1 MLAVVELTPDSSMMT
16 VSAESEAGEAG
27 CLPQLP
33 VKSRSLRQSSVAK
46 RLRVESGAGVTK
58 AGAGARVKR
67 LSRYRRKTENAKER
81 ERMKKFNQAF
91 ENLRQKLPNRELLSE
106 KSISGEKDTKV
117 SRSEAMTP
125 ELSVTMLQ
133 VSALRSAIAYIKN
146 LQSLVADCDA
156 GKLGQEV
163 YTDSRRLDSVT
174 SRGTGETEPVRG
186 PGRGRRAGASK
197 GSASRQRQRPA
208 QARQRTRQTEVSGG
222 GVNEI
227 SLHISLL
234 EPSPASGPPAP
245 STVSGH
251 QPPATAQGHPQVLY
265 ILHLD
270 DKNIQHL
277 Q

>member
-1 MLAVVELTPDSSMMT
+1 VVECRPVSSMMT
-16 VSAESEAGEAG
+16 VSGESEAGEAA

-117 SRSEAMTP
+117 S
-125 ELSVTMLQ
+125 
-133 VSALRSAIAYIKN
+133 ALRSAISYIKN

-156 GKLGQEV
+156 GKLGEEV

-174 SRGTGETEPVRG
+174 SRDRGETEVRG
-186 PGRGRRAGASK
+186 QGRGRRAQVTK
-197 GSASRQRQRPA
+197 RPASRQRQRPA
-208 QARQRTRQTEVSGG
+208 QARQRTRHTEISGGGG

-234 EPSPASGPPAP
+234 EPSPASVPPAP

-251 QPPATAQGHPQVLY
+251 QPPAPAQGHTQVLY

>member
-1 MLAVVELTPDSSMMT
+1 MT
-16 VSAESEAGEAG
+16 VSGESEAGEAA

-117 SRSEAMTP
+117 SRSEAMSP
-125 ELSVTMLQ
+125 VISVTMLQ
-133 VSALRSAIAYIKN
+133 VSALRSAISYIKN

-156 GKLGQEV
+156 GKLGEEV

-174 SRGTGETEPVRG
+174 SRDRGEAEVRG
-186 PGRGRRAGASK
+186 QGRGRRAQVTK
-197 GSASRQRQRPA
+197 RPASRQRQRPA
-208 QARQRTRQTEVSGG
+208 QARQRTRHTEISGGGG

-234 EPSPASGPPAP
+234 EPSPASVPPAP

-251 QPPATAQGHPQVLY
+251 QPPAPAQGHTQVLY